1 MLLNFRPLHRLSLF
15 TPSSSLVF
23 TSVFNKINIWSFW
36 WVLVEYLVNKIVSC
50 TNSFWMLIFEFWC
63 FRIFFVADF
72 GFQRMIY
79 RILDYTQG
87 WHQIFWKYFMC
98 QAIWKQNDYQFSL
111 FFFFTIRFDILE
123 ICLGWVSLLQ
133 VLFPIPHFAACL
145 GFFTVDRTSE
155 FVPIYWQI
163 SNGRKWLTTNAW
175 TYLSVGRMLWKIW
188 DWEWWRMQLIFF
200 LILKKTKKVFSSGI
214 IDLMIHEAHTILF
227 IKVQSIT

>member
-1 MLLNFRPLHRLSLF
+1 MLVVPIRFGCWYLNFDVFVFFLLRI
-15 TPSSSLVF
+15 LVF
-23 TSVFNKINIWSFW
+23 KEWYIVFWIIRKGDI
-36 WVLVEYLVNKIVSC
+36 
-50 TNSFWMLIFEFWC
+50 
-63 FRIFFVADF
+63 
-72 GFQRMIY
+72 
-79 RILDYTQG
+79 
-87 WHQIFWKYFMC
+87 KYFGNILCVKRSGNKM
-98 QAIWKQNDYQFSL
+98 IISL
-111 FFFFTIRFDILE
+111 AYFFFTIRFDILE